1 MEENL
6 AVIPSSLFD
15 FNPAWLDEKESA
27 QICIVLLPSG
37 NEPRL
42 A

>member
-1 MEENL
+1 MEEDL
-6 AVIPSSLFD
+6 AVIPFSLFD
-15 FNPAWLDEKESA
+15 FNSAWLDEEKSV

-37 NEPRL
+37 NEPRF